1 MIPGICWLSALKI
14 VCILL
19 EFDFLFVFPQRN
31 PMRFVCRQC
40 PNYRD
45 PNTPGTG
52 VLGTGMLMMT
62 GMNTS
67 PNMTAVVIL

>member
-1 MIPGICWLSALKI
+1 
-14 VCILL
+14 
-19 EFDFLFVFPQRN
+19 
-31 PMRFVCRQC
+31 MRFVCRQC
-40 PNYRD
+40 PNYQD

-67 PNMTAVVIL
+67 PNMTAVVIF